1 MLIHERA
8 LRVRAKPT
16 RLCSSRRMTAGP
28 ASPQPAIGFLTVAE
42 HPAGLFGGYLL
53 LNLLARPLEFHCTTP
68 VKPSRAQE
76 ILYGPTLAP
85 YLCGELIGP
94 ALVGKASH
102 KPGVVLTD
110 LEPVLALRMHS
121 ALPVALV
128 QSSAQM
134 PLRRLDGAH
143 DAPRPALATFH
154 WNTNDLGVDP
164 LFLGDRERVLEAL
177 ESASQHFDLA
187 EPFQRIREAIEEAQ
201 RGAA

>member
-1 MLIHERA
+1 
-8 LRVRAKPT
+8 
-16 RLCSSRRMTAGP
+16 MTAGP

-42 HPAGLFGGYLL
+42 HPAGFFGGYLL

-85 YLCGELIGP
+85 YLCGELIGQ
-94 ALVGKASH
+94 ALVAKTCQ
-102 KPGVVLTD
+102 KPGVVFTD

-121 ALPVALV
+121 ALPLALV
-128 QSSAQM
+128 KSSAEM
-134 PLRRLDGAH
+134 PLRRLDAAH
-143 DAPRPALATFH
+143 ATPQPALATFR
-154 WNTNDLGVDP
+154 WDTNDLAVDP
-164 LFLGDRERVLEAL
+164 LFLGDRERVLETL
-177 ESASQHFDLA
+177 EAASRHFDLA